1 MQRPKSMHEADAR
14 RPGDEYA
21 KAPSVSW
28 TWINDTRQLGQ
39 RAGRPTGHILPMD
52 FLDGRPIRQ
61 AALGDLDGDGD
72 TDVFAAVGAPTLGRL
87 ASQDDL
93 VLLNDGNGNLRP
105 YDQSLGDTDSTSVAL
120 GDVNGDGR
128 PDALVGTDAG
138 ANLWINQSD
147 KMANGGRL
155 FAASGGTF
163 RAARL

>member
-120 GDVNGDGR
+120 GDVNGDGAKCKYEKVIR
-128 PDALVGTDAG
+128 FSLY
-138 ANLWINQSD
+138 
-147 KMANGGRL
+147 L
-155 FAASGGTF
+155 FFILLGQ
-163 RAARL
+163 LH